1 VNKIVEYLKQG
12 KILGLVDGYSEVG
25 PRALGNR
32 SIICDPSFPNMK
44 DILNAKVK
52 FREWFRPFAPVCRI
66 QDMETYFEN
75 PKESNYMSYA
85 PMIKSEY
92 TNKVKSIVHED
103 NTTRLQTTT
112 SETHKLFND
121 ILNKLDEL
129 NHIPIILNTSFNIKG
144 LPILTRYEDAFYVL
158 ENTELDFL
166 VIKNK
171 IFKKK

>member
-1 VNKIVEYLKQG
+1 
-12 KILGLVDGYSEVG
+12 
-25 PRALGNR
+25 
-32 SIICDPSFPNMK
+32 
-44 DILNAKVK
+44 
-52 FREWFRPFAPVCRI
+52 
-66 QDMETYFEN
+66 METYFEN

-112 SETHKLFND
+112 SETHKLFNN

-171 IFKKK
+171 IFRKK